1 MSESLSGNSR
11 TMKVFY
17 HSPNTSARS
26 LSREEDPE
34 LSDSLQIVP
43 LIILTATFQVLKVT
57 LKFQLRIE
65 WNWKDRAAFIW
76 FICSQSYFKVAS
88 CSCNFHETEKKNPK
102 VLNSFQ
108 HSYGFRVKGACISL
122 VRFRPIYFGSI
133 SPLRSKFAF
142 DQITLA
148 SSPLSDIRYDRV

>member
-1 MSESLSGNSR
+1 
-11 TMKVFY
+11 MKVFY

-65 WNWKDRAAFIW
+65 WN
-76 FICSQSYFKVAS
+76 
-88 CSCNFHETEKKNPK
+88 
-102 VLNSFQ
+102 
-108 HSYGFRVKGACISL
+108 
-122 VRFRPIYFGSI
+122 
-133 SPLRSKFAF
+133 
-142 DQITLA
+142 
-148 SSPLSDIRYDRV
+148 